1 MAKKIAIIGLGN
13 FGTPLATTL
22 TELGAEVLAIDTD
35 FNVIEDIKDKVT
47 VAVRLDSTDERAL
60 KAQGITEMDTVV
72 VSIGAGFEDALLT
85 IMNLVHMGVKR
96 IIARSTSS
104 VHKKILTKIGV
115 SEVISPEEEISKK
128 LASSLMH
135 EDILDYIQLGSG
147 YDIVQLKTPD
157 AFIGKSIQELDLRIR
172 FNVNLITIKKLITSI
187 DKKTSETE
195 VSEKIIGVPSASTV
209 LEKDDILILF
219 GRGKDIQKLI
229 D

>member
-1 MAKKIAIIGLGN
+1 MAKKIAIIGLGD

-35 FNVIEDIKDKVT
+35 FNVIEEIKDKVT

-60 KAQGITEMDTVV
+60 KAQGITEMDAVV

-96 IIARSTSS
+96 IIARSTSPI
-104 VHKKILTKIGV
+104 HKKILTKVGV
-115 SEVISPEEEISKK
+115 KEVISPEEEISKK
-128 LASSLMH
+128 LASNLIH
-135 EDILDYIQLGSG
+135 EDILDYIPLGSEHN
-147 YDIVQLKTPD
+147 IVQLKTPD

-172 FNVNLITIKKLITSI
+172 YNVNLITIKKILTTVN
-187 DKKTSETE
+187 KKTSETE
-195 VSEKIIGVPSASTV
+195 TTEKIIGVPAASTV
-209 LEKDDILILF
+209 LEKDDILVLF
-219 GRGKDIQKLI
+219 GRDKDIQKLI